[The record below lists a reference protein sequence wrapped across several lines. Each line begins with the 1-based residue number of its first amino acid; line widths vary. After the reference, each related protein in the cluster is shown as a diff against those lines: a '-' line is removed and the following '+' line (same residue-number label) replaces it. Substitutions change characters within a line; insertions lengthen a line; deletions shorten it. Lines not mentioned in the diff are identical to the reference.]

1 MPLEF
6 VGQSLALTTAG
17 MSAGTNALSVNAPEI
32 WTVLHVETAGC
43 GFLPDRRPPIL
54 FERHIFSRLTSQ
66 RFDMSDISNPQPGGY
81 GPGGANQHLRLANA
95 IQLDR
100 VSALQSASWG
110 LAQIMGSN
118 FAQAGFGDVAG
129 MVAAMSDSEDQQLA
143 AFVAFLQANRLDRFL
158 QAHDWTS
165 LARGYNGPNFA
176 INQYDTKL
184 AQAFQQYSSGP
195 LPDLDVRAAQLYLTF
210 ANMNPGP
217 VDGIMGARTRSA
229 LLSYQQQ
236 QALPQTGQADAATLA
251 SLVQVVLA

>member
-1 MPLEF
+1 M
-6 VGQSLALTTAG
+6 
-17 MSAGTNALSVNAPEI
+17 
-32 WTVLHVETAGC
+32 ETSGC
-43 GFLPDRRPPIL
+43 GFLPDRRPAIL
-54 FERHIFSRLTSQ
+54 FERHIFSRLTNRQ
-66 RFDMSDISNPQPGGY
+66 FDISDVSNPQPGGY
-81 GPGGANQHLRLANA
+81 GPGGANQYLRLANA

-118 FAQAGFGDVAG
+118 FAQAGFADAES
-129 MVAAMSDSEDQQLA
+129 MVAAMSDSEDGNSPPSSRSSRPIVSTA
-143 AFVAFLQANRLDRFL
+143 IL

-217 VDGIMGARTRSA
+217 VDGMMGARTRSA

-236 QALPQTGQADAATLA
+236 QGLPQTGQADAATLA
-251 SLVQVVLA
+251 SLVQVALA